1 MLVNPARVEAL
12 CQEIGEDDFPEVL
25 EMFLSESAQVV
36 ARLQEAADPAAVS
49 ADMHFLKGSALT
61 MGLDD
66 LAAFCLTAEQGA
78 ALDPVALAD
87 LFERSRAALLALKI

>member
-12 CQEIGEDDFPEVL
+12 CQEIGEDGFPEVL

-36 ARLQEAADPAAVS
+36 ARLQGATDPVAIAADL
-49 ADMHFLKGSALT
+49 HFLKGSALT

-66 LAAFCLTAEQGA
+66 LAAYCLQAEQGGGH
-78 ALDPVALAD
+78 DPAVLAD
-87 LFERSRAALLALKI
+87 LFARSRAALEGLDP